1 MNHSFWS
8 RIDNVLRIEIKNK
21 RYNDIFK
28 IDKNKKFSIKNYLI
42 FNLQNVKL
50 EKGHFKI
57 SPSIPLYLSEL
68 QHPVNNLQTYTY
80 IYLATHAD
88 HKMKKRISEETAIIE
103 RGGQLRFAK
112 SYEKGW
118 RNFGGCNDESF
129 RSREDRGGWHK
140 NHHPNEP
147 IYIR

>member
-1 MNHSFWS
+1 MYYVSK
-8 RIDNVLRIEIKNK
+8 LKT
-21 RYNDIFK
+21 NDITIYLK
-28 IDKNKKFSIKNYLI
+28 LTKNKKFSIKNYLI

-80 IYLATHAD
+80 IYIYLATHAD

-112 SYEKGW
+112 SYEKG
-118 RNFGGCNDESF
+118 
-129 RSREDRGGWHK
+129 
-140 NHHPNEP
+140 
-147 IYIR
+147 